1 VTSAVQGRRDASRLW
16 RSRYGTRRAWLFLL
30 PPLVLMIACVAW
42 PTVFLVWL
50 STQKWDGLGS
60 ATFVGLNNFSR
71 VFADDRFWIA
81 IQNNLKWSVASAI
94 VPPAVGLGLAILLSR
109 STIRGRGVF
118 RIVYFTP
125 QIVASAIVAIIWR
138 WIYAPDGPVNA
149 ILGTLGVANPPLWL
163 ADADV
168 ALIAVFIAYAW
179 VTFGFS
185 MLIFETAIRSI
196 DEELFDAAKVDG
208 ATFLAEVRHIL
219 LPGIRPAIA
228 TVLVVS
234 TIWSFQIFDLIYL
247 TTAGGPGDAT
257 MVLSIGI
264 YTSMFAARDVGRG
277 AAMALV
283 LLAVIVMLA
292 SLIAA
297 GRARR
302 EARP

>member
-1 VTSAVQGRRDASRLW
+1 MTSTVGTPGNTSRLW
-16 RSRYGTRRAWLFLL
+16 KSRYGTRRAWLFLL

-60 ATFVGLNNFSR
+60 MTFVGLNNFAR
-71 VFADDRFWIA
+71 VLADDRFWIA
-81 IQNNLKWSVASAI
+81 IQNNIKWSVASAI
-94 VPPAVGLGLAILLSR
+94 IPPLVGLALAILLSR
-109 STIRGRGVF
+109 TRIRGRGAF
-118 RIVYFTP
+118 RIVYFVP
-125 QIVASAIVAIIWR
+125 QIVASAIVAVIWR
-138 WIYAPDGPVNA
+138 WIYAPEGPVNA
-149 ILGTLGVANPPLWL
+149 VLGALGVENPPLWL

-168 ALIAVFIAYAW
+168 ALMAVFIAYAW

-196 DEELFDAAKVDG
+196 DEELFDAARVDG
-208 ATFLAEVRHIL
+208 ATFLGEVRHIL

-228 TVLVVS
+228 TVLIVS

-257 MVLSIGI
+257 QVLSIGI
-264 YTSMFAARDVGRG
+264 YSSMFSARDVGRG
-277 AAMALV
+277 AAMALI
-283 LLAVIVMLA
+283 LLAVIVTLA
-292 SLIAA
+292 SLVAL

-302 EARP
+302 EGRP

>member
-1 VTSAVQGRRDASRLW
+1 MTSAIQARGEPSRLW

-60 ATFVGLNNFSR
+60 ATFVGLNNFAK

-94 VPPAVGLGLAILLSR
+94 IPPLIGLALAILLSR
-109 STIRGRGVF
+109 TRIRGRGAF
-118 RIVYFTP
+118 RIVYFVP
-125 QIVASAIVAIIWR
+125 QIVASAIVAVIWR

-149 ILGTLGVANPPLWL
+149 VLGALGVEDPPLWL

-168 ALIAVFIAYAW
+168 ALMAVFIAYAW

-196 DEELFDAAKVDG
+196 DEELFDAARVDG
-208 ATFLAEVRHIL
+208 ATFLGEVRHIL

-228 TVLVVS
+228 TVLIVS

-257 MVLSIGI
+257 QVLSIGI
-264 YTSMFAARDVGRG
+264 YSSMFSARDVGRG
-277 AAMALV
+277 AAMALI
-283 LLAVIVMLA
+283 LLAVIVTLA
-292 SLIAA
+292 SLVAA

-302 EARP
+302 EATP

>member
-1 VTSAVQGRRDASRLW
+1 VTSAIHTRGDTSSLW

-60 ATFVGLNNFSR
+60 MTFVGLNNFAR

-81 IQNNLKWSVASAI
+81 IQNNIKWSVASAI
-94 VPPAVGLGLAILLSR
+94 IPPLIGLALAILLSR
-109 STIRGRGVF
+109 TRIRGRGAF
-118 RIVYFTP
+118 RIVYFVP
-125 QIVASAIVAIIWR
+125 QIVASAIVAVIWR
-138 WIYAPDGPVNA
+138 WIYAPEGPVNA
-149 ILGTLGVANPPLWL
+149 VLGALGVENPPLWL

-168 ALIAVFIAYAW
+168 ALMAVFIAYAW

-196 DEELFDAAKVDG
+196 DEELFDAARVDG
-208 ATFLAEVRHIL
+208 ATFLGEVRHIL

-228 TVLVVS
+228 TVLIVS

-257 MVLSIGI
+257 QVLSIGI
-264 YTSMFAARDVGRG
+264 YSSMFSARDVGRG
-277 AAMALV
+277 AAMALI
-283 LLAVIVMLA
+283 LLAVIVTLA
-292 SLIAA
+292 SLVAF
-297 GRARR
+297 GRSRR
-302 EARP
+302 EGRP

>member
-1 VTSAVQGRRDASRLW
+1 
-16 RSRYGTRRAWLFLL
+16 
-30 PPLVLMIACVAW
+30 
-42 PTVFLVWL
+42 
-50 STQKWDGLGS
+50 
-60 ATFVGLNNFSR
+60 VGLNNFAR
-71 VFADDRFWIA
+71 VLADDRFWIA
-81 IQNNLKWSVASAI
+81 IQNNVKWSVASAI

-109 STIRGRGVF
+109 SRIRGRGAF
-118 RIVYFTP
+118 RVVYFTP

-138 WIYAPDGPVNA
+138 WIYAPEGPVNTV
-149 ILGTLGVANPPLWL
+149 LGALGVANPPLWL

-168 ALIAVFIAYAW
+168 ALMAVFIAYAW

-208 ATFLAEVRHIL
+208 ASFLGEVRHVL

-228 TVLVVS
+228 TVLIVS

-257 MVLSIGI
+257 QVLSIGI
-264 YTSMFAARDVGRG
+264 YSSMFAARDVGRG
-277 AAMALV
+277 AAMAMI
-283 LLAVIVMLA
+283 LLAIIVTLA
-292 SLIAA
+292 TLVAA

-302 EARP
+302 EARPWKWAVRTSCW

>member
-1 VTSAVQGRRDASRLW
+1 VTSAIRARGDTSRLW

-60 ATFVGLNNFSR
+60 MTFVGLNNFAR

-81 IQNNLKWSVASAI
+81 IQNNIKWSVASAI
-94 VPPAVGLGLAILLSR
+94 IPPLIGLALAILLSR
-109 STIRGRGVF
+109 TRIRGRGAF
-118 RIVYFTP
+118 RIVYFVP
-125 QIVASAIVAIIWR
+125 QIVASAIVAVIWR
-138 WIYAPDGPVNA
+138 WIYAPEGPVNA
-149 ILGTLGVANPPLWL
+149 VLGALGVKSPPLWL

-168 ALIAVFIAYAW
+168 ALMAVFIAYAW

-196 DEELFDAAKVDG
+196 DEELFDAARVDG
-208 ATFLAEVRHIL
+208 ATFLGEVRHIL

-228 TVLVVS
+228 TVLIVS

-257 MVLSIGI
+257 QVLSIGI
-264 YTSMFAARDVGRG
+264 YSSMFSARDVGRG
-277 AAMALV
+277 AAMALI
-283 LLAVIVMLA
+283 LLAVIVTLA
-292 SLIAA
+292 SLVAF
-297 GRARR
+297 GRSRR
-302 EARP
+302 EGRP

>member
-1 VTSAVQGRRDASRLW
+1 MTSAIHTRGDTSSLW

-30 PPLVLMIACVAW
+30 PPLVLMIACVVW

-60 ATFVGLNNFSR
+60 MTFVGLNNFAR

-81 IQNNLKWSVASAI
+81 IQNNIKWSVASAI
-94 VPPAVGLGLAILLSR
+94 IPPLIGLALAILLSR
-109 STIRGRGVF
+109 TRIRGRGAF
-118 RIVYFTP
+118 RIVYFVP
-125 QIVASAIVAIIWR
+125 QIVASAIVAVIWR
-138 WIYAPDGPVNA
+138 WIYAPEGPVNA
-149 ILGTLGVANPPLWL
+149 VLGALGVENPPLWL

-168 ALIAVFIAYAW
+168 ALMAVFIAYAW

-196 DEELFDAAKVDG
+196 DEELFDAARVDG
-208 ATFLAEVRHIL
+208 ATFLGEVRHIL

-228 TVLVVS
+228 TVLIVS

-257 MVLSIGI
+257 QVLSIGI
-264 YTSMFAARDVGRG
+264 YSSMFSARDVGRG
-277 AAMALV
+277 AAMALI
-283 LLAVIVMLA
+283 LLAVIVTLA
-292 SLIAA
+292 SLVAF
-297 GRARR
+297 GRSRR
-302 EARP
+302 EGRP

>member
-1 VTSAVQGRRDASRLW
+1 VTSAVHARDGTSSLW

-42 PTVFLVWL
+42 PTAFLVWL

-60 ATFVGLNNFSR
+60 MTFVGLNNYAR
-71 VFADDRFWIA
+71 VLADDRFWTA
-81 IQNNLKWSVASAI
+81 IQNNVKWSVASAI
-94 VPPAVGLGLAILLSR
+94 IPPAVGLVLAILLSR
-109 STIRGRGVF
+109 STIRGGGVF

-138 WIYAPDGPVNA
+138 WIYAPEGPVNTVLA
-149 ILGTLGVANPPLWL
+149 GLGVENPPLWL

-168 ALIAVFIAYAW
+168 ALMAVFIAYAW

-208 ATFLAEVRHIL
+208 ATFLGEVRHIL

-228 TVLVVS
+228 TVLIVS

-257 MVLSIGI
+257 QVLSIGI

-277 AAMALV
+277 AAMAV
-283 LLAVIVMLA
+283 ILLAVIVTLA
-292 SLIAA
+292 SLVAA

>member
-1 VTSAVQGRRDASRLW
+1 VTAAVPARAGTSRLW
-16 RSRYGTRRAWLFLL
+16 KSRYGTRRAWLFLL
-30 PPLVLMIACVAW
+30 PPLVLMVACVAW
-42 PTVFLVWL
+42 PTAFLAWL

-60 ATFVGLNNFSR
+60 MTFVGLNNYAR
-71 VFADDRFWIA
+71 VLADDRFWIA

-94 VPPAVGLGLAILLSR
+94 IPPAVGLVLAILLSR
-109 STIRGRGVF
+109 STVRGSGVF

-138 WIYAPDGPVNA
+138 WIYAPEGPVNSV
-149 ILGTLGVANPPLWL
+149 LTGLGVENPPLWL

-168 ALIAVFIAYAW
+168 ALMAVFIAYAW

-208 ATFLAEVRHIL
+208 ATFLGEVRHVL

-228 TVLVVS
+228 TVLIVS

-257 MVLSIGI
+257 QVLSIGI

-277 AAMALV
+277 AAMAMI
-283 LLAVIVMLA
+283 LLAVIVTLA
-292 SLIAA
+292 SLVAA

-302 EARP
+302 EVRP

>member
-1 VTSAVQGRRDASRLW
+1 VTSAIRARGDTSRLW

-60 ATFVGLNNFSR
+60 MTFVGLNNFAR

-81 IQNNLKWSVASAI
+81 IQNNIKWSVASAI
-94 VPPAVGLGLAILLSR
+94 IPPLIGLALAILLSR
-109 STIRGRGVF
+109 TRIRGRGAF
-118 RIVYFTP
+118 RIVYFVP
-125 QIVASAIVAIIWR
+125 QIVASAIVAVIWR
-138 WIYAPDGPVNA
+138 WIYAPEGPVNSV
-149 ILGTLGVANPPLWL
+149 LGALGVENPPLWL

-168 ALIAVFIAYAW
+168 ALMAVFIAYAW

-196 DEELFDAAKVDG
+196 DEELFDAARVDG
-208 ATFLAEVRHIL
+208 ATFLGEVRHIL

-228 TVLVVS
+228 TVLIVS

-257 MVLSIGI
+257 QVLSIGI
-264 YTSMFAARDVGRG
+264 YSSMFSARDVGRG
-277 AAMALV
+277 AAMALI
-283 LLAVIVMLA
+283 LLAVIVTLA
-292 SLIAA
+292 SLVAF
-297 GRARR
+297 GRSRR
-302 EARP
+302 EGRP

>member
-1 VTSAVQGRRDASRLW
+1 MTSAIHTRGDTSSLW

-60 ATFVGLNNFSR
+60 MTFVGLNNFAK

-94 VPPAVGLGLAILLSR
+94 IPPLIGLALAILLSR
-109 STIRGRGVF
+109 TRIRGRGAF
-118 RIVYFTP
+118 RIVYFVP
-125 QIVASAIVAIIWR
+125 QIVASAIVAVIWR
-138 WIYAPDGPVNA
+138 WIYAPEGPVNA
-149 ILGTLGVANPPLWL
+149 VLGALGVENPPLWL

-168 ALIAVFIAYAW
+168 ALMAVFIAYAW

-196 DEELFDAAKVDG
+196 DEELFDAARVDG
-208 ATFLAEVRHIL
+208 ATFLGEVRHIL

-228 TVLVVS
+228 TVLIVS

-257 MVLSIGI
+257 QVLSIGI
-264 YTSMFAARDVGRG
+264 YSSMFSARDVGRG
-277 AAMALV
+277 AAMALI
-283 LLAVIVMLA
+283 LLAVIVTLA
-292 SLIAA
+292 SLVAF
-297 GRARR
+297 GRSRR
-302 EARP
+302 EGRP

>member
-1 VTSAVQGRRDASRLW
+1 MTSAVQARGEPSRLW
-16 RSRYGTRRAWLFLL
+16 KSRYGTRRAWLFLL
-30 PPLVLMIACVAW
+30 PPLALMIACVAW
-42 PTVFLVWL
+42 PTIFLVWL

-60 ATFVGLNNFSR
+60 MTFVGLNNFAR
-71 VFADDRFWIA
+71 VLADDRFWTA

-94 VPPAVGLGLAILLSR
+94 VPPAIGLMLAILLSR

-125 QIVASAIVAIIWR
+125 QIVASVIVAIIWR
-138 WIYAPDGPVNA
+138 WIYAPDGPVNTV
-149 ILGTLGVANPPLWL
+149 LGALGVKDPPLWL

-208 ATFLAEVRHIL
+208 ASFLAEVRHVL

-228 TVLVVS
+228 TVVVVS

-264 YTSMFAARDVGRG
+264 YTNMFAARDVGRG
-277 AAMALV
+277 AAMALI
-283 LLAVIVMLA
+283 LLAVIVTLA
-292 SLIAA
+292 SVIAV

-302 EARP
+302 ETRP

>member
-1 VTSAVQGRRDASRLW
+1 MTSAIHTRGDTSSLW

-60 ATFVGLNNFSR
+60 MTFVGLNNFAR

-81 IQNNLKWSVASAI
+81 IQNNIKWSVASAI
-94 VPPAVGLGLAILLSR
+94 IPPLIGLALAILLSR
-109 STIRGRGVF
+109 TRIRGRGAF
-118 RIVYFTP
+118 RIVYFVP
-125 QIVASAIVAIIWR
+125 QIVASAIVAVIWR
-138 WIYAPDGPVNA
+138 WIYAPEGPVNA
-149 ILGTLGVANPPLWL
+149 VLGALGVENPPLWL

-168 ALIAVFIAYAW
+168 ALMAVFIAYAW

-196 DEELFDAAKVDG
+196 DEELFDAARVDG
-208 ATFLAEVRHIL
+208 ATFLGEVRHIL

-228 TVLVVS
+228 TVLIVS

-257 MVLSIGI
+257 QVLSIGI
-264 YTSMFAARDVGRG
+264 YSSMFSARDVGRG
-277 AAMALV
+277 AAMALI
-283 LLAVIVMLA
+283 LLAVIVTLA
-292 SLIAA
+292 SLVAF
-297 GRARR
+297 GRSRR
-302 EARP
+302 EGRP

>member
-1 VTSAVQGRRDASRLW
+1 VTSAVHPRGGTSNLW

-30 PPLVLMIACVAW
+30 PPLALMIACVAW
-42 PTVFLVWL
+42 PTAFLVWL

-60 ATFVGLNNFSR
+60 MTFVGLNNYAR
-71 VFADDRFWIA
+71 VLADDRFWTA
-81 IQNNLKWSVASAI
+81 IQNNVKWSVASAI
-94 VPPAVGLGLAILLSR
+94 IPPVIGLVLAILLSR

-138 WIYAPDGPVNA
+138 WIYAPEGPVNTV
-149 ILGTLGVANPPLWL
+149 LTTLGVENPPLWL

-168 ALIAVFIAYAW
+168 ALMAVFIAYAW

-196 DEELFDAAKVDG
+196 DEELFDAARVDG
-208 ATFLAEVRHIL
+208 ATFLGEVRHIL

-257 MVLSIGI
+257 QVLSIGI

-277 AAMALV
+277 AAMAMI
-283 LLAVIVMLA
+283 LLAVIVTLA
-292 SLIAA
+292 SLVAA

-302 EARP
+302 EATP

>member
-1 VTSAVQGRRDASRLW
+1 VTSAIPARGGASGLW

-60 ATFVGLNNFSR
+60 MTFVGLNNFAR
-71 VFADDRFWIA
+71 VLADDRFWIA
-81 IQNNLKWSVASAI
+81 IQNNIKWSVASAI
-94 VPPAVGLGLAILLSR
+94 IPPLIGLALAILLSR
-109 STIRGRGVF
+109 TRIRGRGAF
-118 RIVYFTP
+118 RIVYFVP
-125 QIVASAIVAIIWR
+125 QIVASAIVAVIWR
-138 WIYAPDGPVNA
+138 WIYAPEGPVNA
-149 ILGTLGVANPPLWL
+149 VLGALGVKSPPLWL

-168 ALIAVFIAYAW
+168 ALMAVFIAYAW

-196 DEELFDAAKVDG
+196 DEELFDAARVDG
-208 ATFLAEVRHIL
+208 ATFLGEVRHIL

-228 TVLVVS
+228 TVLIVS

-257 MVLSIGI
+257 QVLSIGI
-264 YTSMFAARDVGRG
+264 YSSMFSARDVGRG
-277 AAMALV
+277 AAMALI
-283 LLAVIVMLA
+283 LLAVIVTLA
-292 SLIAA
+292 SLVAF
-297 GRARR
+297 GRSRR
-302 EARP
+302 EGRP

>member
-1 VTSAVQGRRDASRLW
+1 MTSATGTRGTTSRLW

-60 ATFVGLNNFSR
+60 MTFVGLNNFAR

-81 IQNNLKWSVASAI
+81 IQNNIKWSVASAI
-94 VPPAVGLGLAILLSR
+94 IPPLIGLALAILLSR
-109 STIRGRGVF
+109 TRIRGRGAF
-118 RIVYFTP
+118 RIVYFVP
-125 QIVASAIVAIIWR
+125 QIVASAIVAVIWR
-138 WIYAPDGPVNA
+138 WIYAPEGPVNA
-149 ILGTLGVANPPLWL
+149 VLGALGVERPPLWL

-168 ALIAVFIAYAW
+168 ALMAVFIAYAW

-196 DEELFDAAKVDG
+196 DEELFDAARVDG
-208 ATFLAEVRHIL
+208 ATFLGEVRHIL

-228 TVLVVS
+228 TVLIVS

-257 MVLSIGI
+257 QVLSIGI
-264 YTSMFAARDVGRG
+264 YSSMFSARDVGRG
-277 AAMALV
+277 AAMALI
-283 LLAVIVMLA
+283 LLGVIVTLA
-292 SLIAA
+292 SLVAL
-297 GRARR
+297 GRSRR
-302 EARP
+302 EGRP

>member
-1 VTSAVQGRRDASRLW
+1 MTSAIHTRGDTSSLW

-60 ATFVGLNNFSR
+60 MTFVGLNNFAR

-94 VPPAVGLGLAILLSR
+94 IPPLIGLALAILLSR
-109 STIRGRGVF
+109 TRIRGRGAF
-118 RIVYFTP
+118 RIVYFVP
-125 QIVASAIVAIIWR
+125 QIVASAIVAVIWR
-138 WIYAPDGPVNA
+138 WIYAPEGPVNA
-149 ILGTLGVANPPLWL
+149 VLGALGVENPPLWL

-168 ALIAVFIAYAW
+168 ALMAVFIAYAW

-196 DEELFDAAKVDG
+196 DEELFDAARVDG
-208 ATFLAEVRHIL
+208 ATFLGEVRHIL

-228 TVLVVS
+228 TVLIVS

-257 MVLSIGI
+257 QVLSIGI
-264 YTSMFAARDVGRG
+264 YSSMFSARDVGRG
-277 AAMALV
+277 AAMALI
-283 LLAVIVMLA
+283 LLAVIVTLA
-292 SLIAA
+292 SLVAF
-297 GRARR
+297 GRSRR
-302 EARP
+302 EGRP